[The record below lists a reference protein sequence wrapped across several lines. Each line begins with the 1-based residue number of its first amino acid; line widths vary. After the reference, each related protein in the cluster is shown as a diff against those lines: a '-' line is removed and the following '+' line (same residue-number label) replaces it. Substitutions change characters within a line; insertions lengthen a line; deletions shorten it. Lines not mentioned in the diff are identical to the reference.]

1 MVSGGLESGLGVG
14 LGEELDKDSIVLL
27 VVSREPLSLSIV
39 GLGNQLAKLLTAPFD
54 SVDLLA
60 NETKGSKTVSRAL
73 LIGDP
78 AGSKVSRLGIRGS
91 RGSLLSV
98 FTRLLDEVDAL
109 LVDQLEKLD
118 LSLLQLHGSLI
129 TLLDNLVQLLGVAW
143 EPNVLDR
150 VVEEGTNA
158 GLIEVLLGNGCEED
172 GSGRDA
178 LSILRGEEESLADID
193 VKDTLAKNG
202 VNDKAVND
210 PSDKAV
216 GIEAV
221 PLS

>member
-1 MVSGGLESGLGVG
+1 MVSGGLESGLGIG

-39 GLGNQLAKLLTAPFD
+39 GLGNQLAKLLAAPFD

-73 LIGDP
+73 LVGDP
-78 AGSKVSRLGIRGS
+78 AGSKVSRLGVRGS
-91 RGSLLSV
+91 GGSLLSV
-98 FTRLLDEVDAL
+98 GTRLLQEVDAL

-118 LSLLQLHGSLI
+118 LSLLQLHGGLI

-150 VVEEGTNA
+150 VVEEGANA
-158 GLIEVLLGNGCEED
+158 GLVEVLLGN
-172 GSGRDA
+172 
-178 LSILRGEEESLADID
+178 
-193 VKDTLAKNG
+193 
-202 VNDKAVND
+202 
-210 PSDKAV
+210 
-216 GIEAV
+216 
-221 PLS
+221 